1 MTQLSPITT
10 TAFSLAYTKKE
21 FDRLSKTLEQTVLT
35 PGPQGEQGLR
45 GYKGDKGVKGDRGQ
59 TGSTGIQGEKGD
71 AGTDGNDGEQGVAGE
86 VGAQGE
92 SGQQGPQGE
101 SGPQGKKGEAGEQ
114 GTVGPEGTIGAR
126 GARGE
131 KGDEGVP
138 GVAGAVGAIGPYG
151 DKGDQGIPGQAGS
164 RGTKGTSGTKGD
176 KGDVGE
182 KGDRGDT
189 GSPGEKGDIGD
200 QGTPAPD
207 YRKEFEQLVKDFN
220 VRVGENQELINK
232 NVDQQIRRLSS
243 FAGGGGSY
251 KILDNADVDKTR
263 LSSVIGDSILVFD
276 PNKKKFVVQSFLT
289 ILDRLKAD
297 LEVQYDKLIDEVSE
311 SGFTYVGEAVPGT
324 DKSATTWR
332 IKRIKEF
339 ADGDLDILWANGTAS
354 FDKTWNDR
362 ATYTY
367 SAD

>member
-1 MTQLSPITT
+1 VTQLSPITT

-151 DKGDQGIPGQAGS
+151 DKGDQGIPGPAGS
-164 RGTKGTSGTKGD
+164 RGTKGTSGTKGDKGD

-251 KILDNADVDKTR
+251 KILDNADVEKTNL
-263 LSSVIGDSILVFD
+263 LSVTGDSILIYD
-276 PNKKKFVVQSFLT
+276 PIKKLFVVESFAD
-289 ILDRLKAD
+289 IVDRIRTD
-297 LEVQYDKLIDEVSE
+297 VETQYNRLIDVVSNI
-311 SGFTYVGEAVPGT
+311 TYIGEALPGT
-324 DKSATTWR
+324 ATSGSTWR
-332 IKRIKEF
+332 IKRVEEVVNDIN
-339 ADGDLDILWANGTAS
+339 ILWADGTADFTKVWDNRLS
-354 FDKTWNDR
+354 LS
-362 ATYTY
+362 Y
-367 SAD
+367 S